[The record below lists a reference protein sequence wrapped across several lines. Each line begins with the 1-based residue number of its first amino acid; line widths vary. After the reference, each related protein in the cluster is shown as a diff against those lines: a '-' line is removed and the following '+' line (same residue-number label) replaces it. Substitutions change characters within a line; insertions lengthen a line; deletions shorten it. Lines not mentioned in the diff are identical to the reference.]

1 MRNFANGDIAVFLLK
16 KWLGGLLKPLPF
28 SLILLTF
35 GLLLLIMTSKQ
46 RFGKFVLSLGLI
58 TLLAFSSEPVSG
70 SLIASLERQY
80 PAFNI
85 EQKVDTILV
94 LGHGGLADPDL
105 AITGQLSGTAI
116 ARFAEA
122 FRIWQA
128 NPQAIIVVSGSNF
141 GDSKTHAELMATLAL
156 SFGVPEAQIKRLDH
170 TRDTPDEAKEMAL
183 LIKGKQAALV
193 TSASHMPRA
202 MKLFAMQNSQPI
214 AAPAYYKQRNS
225 TLPEP
230 SNRMIPS
237 AYYLERSEMA
247 VHEYLGIWWSELR
260 QNIK

>member
-1 MRNFANGDIAVFLLK
+1 MFLLK

-28 SLILLTF
+28 SLILLTL
-35 GLLLLIMTSKQ
+35 GLLLLILTSKQ
-46 RFGKFVLSLGLI
+46 RFGKFVLALGLA

-70 SLIASLERQY
+70 YLIASLERQY

-128 NPQAIIVVSGSNF
+128 NPKATIVVSGSNF
-141 GDSKTHAELMATLAL
+141 GDSKTHAELMETLAL
-156 SFGVPEAQIKRLDH
+156 TFGVPAAQIKRLDY

-183 LIKGKQAALV
+183 LIQGKTAALV

-202 MKLFAMQNSQPI
+202 MALFAKQDAQPI
-214 AAPAYYKQRNS
+214 AAPAYYQQRN
-225 TLPEP
+225 
-230 SNRMIPS
+230 
-237 AYYLERSEMA
+237 
-247 VHEYLGIWWSELR
+247 
-260 QNIK
+260 